1 MSYMELFKKDSKGKI
16 RVIKFS
22 TDDNILIQESGIL
35 DGKMVTNE
43 RVCKAKNT
51 GKSNAT
57 TASEQALL
65 EMESKITEKLK
76 GEYFKSIEEAENE
89 IVIMPMLAVS
99 AVLDKIVYPVIVQ
112 PKLDGMR
119 MIASKEKK
127 LSRKNTPIDTLAHID
142 TSWLEDN
149 LLDGEVYLHGAS
161 FQENM
166 RLIKKFRE
174 GETTRLIYHVCDLPS
189 FKENRGQDF
198 TFYFLV

>member
-35 DGKMVTNE
+35 DGKMVTNK

-89 IVIMPMLAVS
+89 IVIMPMLAVF
-99 AVLDKIVYPVIVQ
+99 DK
-112 PKLDGMR
+112 R
-119 MIASKEKK
+119 
-127 LSRKNTPIDTLAHID
+127 
-142 TSWLEDN
+142 
-149 LLDGEVYLHGAS
+149 DGE
-161 FQENM
+161 M
-166 RLIKKFRE
+166 
-174 GETTRLIYHVCDLPS
+174 TRLTYHVYNFPS